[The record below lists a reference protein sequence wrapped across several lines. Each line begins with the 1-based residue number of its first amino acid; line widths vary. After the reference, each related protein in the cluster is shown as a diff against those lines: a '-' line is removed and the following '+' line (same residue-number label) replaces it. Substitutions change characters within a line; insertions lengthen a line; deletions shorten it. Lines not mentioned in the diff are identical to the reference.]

1 MIFSLIKFLFFL
13 IRILLSIAFF
23 TLIERKVLRYMQL
36 RKGPNLVGLVGIL
49 QPFRD
54 GLKLLRKSTFP
65 LYSGRK
71 IISLLAPRFFF
82 FFSLLI
88 WIILYNFN
96 FFIFNNFLMILI
108 IRTLAAFLIFL
119 SGWRNRR
126 KFSLLGGVRASAQII
141 SYEVIFFLSFLL
153 FFRFF
158 FNYRLSLE
166 NIAIWNR
173 NSMMLISLFPII
185 CVAILAET
193 NRTPFDLTEGESE
206 LVRGFNTEFRSVQ
219 FTLLFLGEYSFILF
233 FRHFLRIFYLNN
245 SLFFLIFLFGFIWT
259 RGSFPR
265 KRYDTLMLLMWVF
278 LFPLI
283 CSILSFQ
290 VRLFLF

>member
-1 MIFSLIKFLFFL
+1 MNEFSIIQKEYTKFLPPINKNINSINRIILLPHTIKNPSNLLTGKIIMIFSLIKFLFFL

-119 SGWRNRR
+119 SG
-126 KFSLLGGVRASAQII
+126 
-141 SYEVIFFLSFLL
+141 
-153 FFRFF
+153 
-158 FNYRLSLE
+158 
-166 NIAIWNR
+166 
-173 NSMMLISLFPII
+173 
-185 CVAILAET
+185 
-193 NRTPFDLTEGESE
+193 
-206 LVRGFNTEFRSVQ
+206 
-219 FTLLFLGEYSFILF
+219 
-233 FRHFLRIFYLNN
+233 
-245 SLFFLIFLFGFIWT
+245 
-259 RGSFPR
+259 
-265 KRYDTLMLLMWVF
+265 
-278 LFPLI
+278 
-283 CSILSFQ
+283 
-290 VRLFLF
+290 